1 MDLQSFIETYQ
12 LAPECI
18 EGPGCLDTLLE
29 QMAEG
34 LAGRGNIP
42 MIPSYLSLDT
52 QPEIGVPCC
61 VLDAGGTNLRVA
73 RAEFQSPN
81 NCSLSNITRV
91 PMPGTGRIVRQGIL
105 RPAGSVFP

>member
-18 EGPGCLDTLLE
+18 DGPACLDTLLE

-52 QPEIGVPCC
+52 QPEIGMPCSNSSMIC
-61 VLDAGGTNLRVA
+61 SASSFGGLRSRKTPLPFV
-73 RAEFQSPN
+73 
-81 NCSLSNITRV
+81 
-91 PMPGTGRIVRQGIL
+91 
-105 RPAGSVFP
+105 